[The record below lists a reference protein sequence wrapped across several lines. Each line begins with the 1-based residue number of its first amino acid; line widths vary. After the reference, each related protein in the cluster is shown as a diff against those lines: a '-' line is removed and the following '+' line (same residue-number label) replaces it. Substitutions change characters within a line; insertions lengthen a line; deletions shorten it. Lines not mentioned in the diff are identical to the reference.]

1 MVEINEYGKKEFKI
15 VA

>member
-1 MVEINEYGKKEFKI
+1 MVSTKEFKI